1 MPGSLGVVVDEAWV
15 DGRGRGGARSRVAV
29 GASGLSVLSVG
40 GLCALGTM

>member
-29 GASGLSVLSVG
+29 GALDSSVEG
-40 GLCALGTM
+40 QCALGTT